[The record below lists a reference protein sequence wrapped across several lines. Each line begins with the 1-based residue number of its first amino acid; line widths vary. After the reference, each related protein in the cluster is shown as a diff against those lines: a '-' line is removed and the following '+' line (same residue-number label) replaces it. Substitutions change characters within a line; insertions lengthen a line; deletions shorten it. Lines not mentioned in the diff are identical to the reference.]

1 MLARTRNAVIALTV
15 LTAAPAM
22 AQTPGWALTTHPH
35 HTHRIHHHHHPHLG
49 YGGGATVCSRTGGCS
64 SVAGQLVGAF
74 QAAINEFEALGYAV
88 GTPGCLSAG
97 HMAHS
102 KHHSGAACD
111 LFNQVA
117 RNRTAL
123 RQPPPAVQIAVA
135 ARHGLTSGC
144 EWRHPDCGHIE
155 QRTAY
160 HAWRRSYALAP

>member
-1 MLARTRNAVIALTV
+1 MLARTRNAIIALAV
-15 LTAAPAM
+15 LTSPAAAR
-22 AQTPGWALTTHPH
+22 TPHH
-35 HTHRIHHHHHPHLG
+35 HTHHRHHPHTEPKRE
-49 YGGGATVCSRTGGCS
+49 GGSAVCSRLGRCAP
-64 SVAGQLVGAF
+64 VAAFLVGAF
-74 QAAINEFEALGYAV
+74 QGAINEFEALGYAV

-135 ARHGLTSGC
+135 QHHGLTSGC
-144 EWRHPDCGHIE
+144 EWHHPDCGHIE